1 MATLRTN
8 IGVNTESG
16 LANTLQ
22 DQDVAN
28 NMGSLRRGF
37 QTGSIGNDITGLAAD
52 EISLRAQGR
61 VAEADSLRQQIGA
74 LKQRQAIYA
83 PEVQDVTKVD
93 GLGSALGW
101 AGGAVGQGVASMME
115 PMAAAT
121 GLNAL
126 GTAAGLVPGVGK
138 AVGAGLRLAAPLAA
152 YGINAR
158 HLKGE
163 VADAFH
169 DDPTIM
175 ANHSAQE
182 LNNKANLYG
191 GIAGIADT
199 AFPSIVGRQ
208 LGGVGFGK
216 GLLKHGGA
224 RLGAELAGEGVTE
237 ALQDYGSQQLRGT
250 LNPNR
255 DTSGDTNSLVNS
267 FAGGVAGA
275 GPFAV
280 AGHYADQGF
289 RRVGDGVD
297 RVSEAAGN
305 VVDLAGQKLDESG
318 AVDAAKGAAS
328 KGAGFLKGMFSK
340 GKDKVVDLAGEDGKV
355 TVDSVKNTFRDA
367 TNGIKKQDGISTED
381 QAVMR
386 GDVPDHL
393 HGKTDTPE
401 FEQWATQRH
410 EVRTNK
416 VLDHLEA
423 MSEKGDATATDLF
436 TKVNDAMDVPS
447 HTAAVNEAAD
457 YILQNNE
464 LAREMSNAEA
474 FGKLAGMGGK
484 AMGKGAMAAGKL
496 AASFGKSV
504 WDGMKEGAK
513 KNLQGSL
520 DGFDEHEAERQS
532 QVGGNYIKQQAAMK
546 QSRDRAEMMGQ
557 YLAAM
562 AQAEKPR
569 YSATGFDTESVPA
582 YMKSVGYEIADI
594 ADSWDL
600 QGKGTAK
607 AATQPSGPA
616 SMIQTTEDKKSQQ
629 FPGLKLNLNRIV
641 NSMRVMLGKDQA
653 AEALT
658 QLQNMYQGNTAIAPL
673 FEFMH
678 DELATQSSRQGHQH
692 TAQVRDEAAQAIL
705 TALPQERELALMKE
719 GISLRTPEGRKE
731 LLSMVEQISA
741 NHGSHEAREA
751 SIALAKLVGRQALT
765 DMLGVVNANLKE
777 PKLQEKIVDDRG
789 QTEEYDGD
797 YAMDENGDFVA
808 TQSANDF
815 EKNQATRL
823 VAKGSG
829 PKIYG
834 YDYGHGMRH
843 STGKTDP
850 FAPSKRVSKK
860 ELDAWNEENAARSAV
875 GQELK
880 PDPRQG
886 QSGRPRLF
894 VRGRTLADGTNAIEK
909 KIEDM
914 SKLMGVD
921 RTPENAVKI
930 LREEQNEKA
939 ASTLEGLI
947 AKAAKG
953 DEAAQ
958 QRIEDSL
965 DSFYE
970 NRAGSWDF
978 KAKSAHE
985 VMKERNYSDGQRLSA
1000 FRDYLH
1006 IDKEPVKAQAV
1017 ADMLN
1022 DLIDTQRKGEPTKQ
1036 TPARTSP
1043 GLRKQ
1048 IMAAMDKYFKER
1060 DVVVGEQMSN
1070 RDNTQITAPELLE
1083 MAVQGR
1089 KVIDLAR
1096 KPGNEKDA
1104 AGMIDRANILTFKSK
1119 LSTSKDGLLH
1129 IPAGALVNWV
1139 KKQNGLTRASN
1150 IEDQSEYGNKDVNSD
1165 YLGAV
1170 LQGVWQIAA
1179 SGMADGL
1186 PYKLNGRGERESF
1199 EKGVPP
1205 SLRLATSKAE
1215 HAQPKRWT
1223 GDSEGEGGNSPGQYS
1238 DIGVFTLAH
1247 KDYAAQ
1253 LAANGGDLKKTYAAM
1268 RPIVEAEM
1276 AALKAEKGTRGYDLA
1291 LKRAMRKAN
1300 LKENE
1305 DGHFA
1310 VGVDQSKGGSFVVDD
1325 TPAESEH
1332 MSGKTFLKGEGQFNS
1347 DKFNPHPS
1355 DDEDV
1360 SGMNTTPL
1368 DFFKPQK
1375 DGERRDDFADVLG
1388 RTKEGGE
1395 SAYSMRKSSL
1405 GIEHA
1410 TDALER
1416 AETRGEAL
1424 VAKLIDNPAEGMA
1437 DLTSRMRSALRP
1449 AYVEAE
1455 KSDDPRQY
1463 AKNIAAAKN
1472 QAVGGKQYL
1481 YPAAHALSPEN
1492 IQAVLTAA
1500 DLGPEEAATM
1510 KAELTNMRKAA
1521 ASIATRVGLTP
1532 RQMVA
1537 VAKMLATEDKRGMI
1551 NAVNVTHYLTNLGK
1565 DADFGSQ
1572 QAVSKG
1578 GADTSKQYDLTKKK
1592 ATLTL
1597 RPKGTEGPVAKDGS
1611 RMFDAPMGGGR
1622 TGEQAAVQRRVAGG
1636 AVAPSGKSQQSGAHD
1651 PYAGFKDTDIVWAV
1665 RAGEDEDGGGKVL
1678 AVFRDLGKAQAEAER
1693 AGGNLEHNTVAGLK
1707 ADEADQ
1713 NGAKA
1718 DWTDTGKKYSLMSH
1732 AIHLDLERDGFP
1744 ATHDSPIKHA
1754 GKFDWRSHKGKGEGN
1769 ASFGAGTYLSTSEG
1783 VHQNYKDQ
1791 FTSKINEDE
1800 GGYLYEATNEL
1811 RAAQD
1816 DLSRAEQRVERS
1828 KAMADAKNWVKRR
1841 QGSYKF
1847 DEHLIEHNG
1856 EWGKGY
1862 IVVHSEFGVPLGSPS
1877 ETLQGAVDQVYN
1889 NAEGRGPFEDDLKEA
1904 QERLAAA
1911 EKEYREVM
1919 GEVEKS
1925 PTYEVSVD
1933 IKPEQLLDWNK
1944 SLSGQSALVKK
1955 ALSSA
1960 MEWKKQRAWNGDTV
1974 HQLVLG
1980 NKLLGELKDA
1990 ADTLSGKFEAG
2001 NGRYGEKFDTL
2012 AQAQAAV
2019 AAKVIGSVS
2028 VSGEVIYEGLT
2039 QKLGSQAKASDYLQ
2053 SLGILGHKYA
2063 ASGGKNNAHP
2073 NYVIYDDSKIV
2084 TNFVRFNQQ
2093 KADGEGNG
2101 MPASQAQMDEAKA
2114 YVQKVLGKDVRVA
2127 FEKAMGHAGEWVE
2140 AENLIKIST
2149 TSAAGQLQTAYHEAL
2164 HAFFSKYVKNSPHM
2178 FEVMKT
2184 IAEDPKIVE
2193 RLHALLDGHPAAQA
2207 QLAHGEERLAYAY
2220 QFWAAGKLD
2229 LPGGAP
2235 KTFFGKLRA
2244 LFKRIL
2250 GMVTDSDR
2258 AVAVFEAFHGGK
2270 LSDPSAA
2277 GQVLAKE
2284 LARGT
2289 WTRNQLKSMDT
2300 LVQWVAGKTMPS
2312 EVVLTSSASPRAQA
2326 LARELY
2332 TNPADEKAGGTDEG
2346 YMNAKSRHA
2355 KQYSNKFKKM
2365 LLDLGL
2371 SDRDLQDVGEH
2382 MMKQTELADIP
2393 YQPVRKAVMQTRQ
2406 LTQRFYRYM
2415 TEERGMQ
2422 LGNLGGKYYP
2432 RVWNK
2437 TQLIE
2442 NGHGFI
2448 EMLREKYPE
2457 VLADGVAA
2465 SKGKMSENQ
2474 VGTRILNAI
2483 INGGEIMQK
2492 TGPQRDDGVLAPY
2505 FMSKRVRSLE
2515 WLKTEDS
2522 APWQDKNFAKTML
2535 TYFHDGARA
2544 AEYTSRFGERGEVLD
2559 AALTQIRNELDD
2571 HSLNMLTKKEFK
2583 DDAARKKWV
2592 QSQMRDV
2599 RDAVAAMEGTIGKNI
2614 SNRWRK
2620 ANSWVTAY
2628 QNIRLLPLMLFSSM
2642 VDPMAMVGR
2651 GAPMREAYDAYLR
2664 GMKEVFAN
2672 WADMFRDEPKKRTAD
2687 KWELLAEA
2695 AGVVDV
2701 ALFTNHVSDEY
2712 SSVFMDGNAKKIN
2725 DVLFKMNGME
2735 AWDRGMRIAATKS
2748 AALFIARHKA
2758 LPDATHSARWL
2769 AEVGLTP
2776 EDIHLDERGELITD
2790 KHDLQDTLGITK
2802 EDAERQ
2808 ADKMNYALARWVQGA
2823 VLSPNAAHRPAWGS
2837 DPHYSMFFH
2846 LKQFTYSFHQT
2857 VLKRAVNELEYGNL
2871 APMGTFAWY
2880 IPVMIASDVTKGL
2893 IQGGGEL
2900 PSHMKGMD
2908 AAQWLM
2914 RGAERGGMLG
2924 IGAIGVDAGHDLAS
2938 LGGPAVEQI
2947 MDAWGTPARN
2957 TAINALPLHGL
2968 YAEALK

>member
-1 MATLRTN
+1 MATLRDPLFRQSSITAADLD
-8 IGVNTESG
+8 GLRASG
-16 LANTLQ
+16 
-22 DQDVAN
+22 
-28 NMGSLRRGF
+28 MGSLRRGF
-37 QTGSIGNDITGLAAD
+37 ETGSLGNDITGLAAD
-52 EISLRAQGR
+52 ESSLRAEGR

-74 LKQRQAIYA
+74 LKQRQAVYA

-93 GLGSALGW
+93 GLGSALSWG
-101 AGGAVGQGVASMME
+101 AGAVGQGVASMME

-182 LNNKANLYG
+182 LNSKANLYG

-255 DTSGDTNSLVNS
+255 DTSGDTNDLINS

-297 RVSEAAGN
+297 RVAEAAGN

-367 TNGIKKQDGISTED
+367 TNGIKKQDGISPEE
-381 QAVMR
+381 QAVLR
-386 GDVPDHL
+386 GDVPEHL

-401 FEQWATQRH
+401 FGEWALKNH
-410 EVRTNK
+410 EDRSNAVFDR
-416 VLDHLEA
+416 LERMHEA
-423 MSEKGDATATDLF
+423 GDPEATKLFEEMS
-436 TKVNDAMDVPS
+436 NAMDSTSQNAVAER
-447 HTAAVNEAAD
+447 AAT

-484 AMGKGAMAAGKL
+484 AVGKGAMAAGKL

-569 YSATGFDTESVPA
+569 YSATGFNTESVPA

-600 QGKGTAK
+600 QGKGTA
-607 AATQPSGPA
+607 SN
-616 SMIQTTEDKKSQQ
+616 DKKGQQ

-641 NSMRVMLGKDQA
+641 NSMRVMLGKDGA

-658 QLQNMYQGNTAIAPL
+658 QLQSMYQGNTAIAPL

-678 DELATQSSRQGHQH
+678 DELATQSSPQGHQH

-731 LLSMVEQISA
+731 LLRMVEQISA
-741 NHGSHEAREA
+741 GRAPREARV
-751 SIALAKLVGRQALT
+751 ALTKLVGQQAMT

-909 KIEDM
+909 KIDDM
-914 SKLMGVD
+914 GKLMGVD

-985 VMKERNYSDGQRLSA
+985 VMKDHNYSDGQRLSA

-1022 DLIDTQRKGEPTKQ
+1022 DMIDVQRKGEPTKQ

-1096 KPGNEKDA
+1096 KPGKEKDA

-1119 LSTSKDGLLH
+1119 LSTYEDGLLH
-1129 IPAGALVNWV
+1129 IPAGALVKWV
-1139 KKQNGLTRASN
+1139 KQQNGLTRASN
-1150 IEDQSEYGNKDVNSD
+1150 IEDKSEYGNKDVNSD

-1223 GDSEGEGGNSPGQYS
+1223 GDSEGGGGNSPGQYS
-1238 DIGVFTLAH
+1238 DAYVFAAAGVAPASKAPATPESLTAGGLR
-1247 KDYAAQ
+1247 KYNSIERSVDAGVRAVAEKTQGSGAARGMPYYEDV
-1253 LAANGGDLKKTYAAM
+1253 AK
-1268 RPIVEAEM
+1268 
-1276 AALKAEKGTRGYDLA
+1276 ALKGVGPAQREAVLLSLIGTITEKQRAAYLEEVG
-1291 LKRAMRKAN
+1291 LKRYRKYLENAARKAK
-1300 LKENE
+1300 LTLDDPSGVAAVAKDASKRE
-1305 DGHFA
+1305 DP
-1310 VGVDQSKGGSFVVDD
+1310 FVVEPLDVVDPSEFTRVDGVLHAKRTNPSSTTRTVKNIKDD
-1325 TPAESEH
+1325 FGGAGTDVTTTGRLANR
-1332 MSGKTFLKGEGQFNS
+1332 SGKTIADAKTDS
-1347 DKFNPHPS
+1347 DHA
-1355 DDEDV
+1355 
-1360 SGMNTTPL
+1360 TPL
-1368 DFFKPQK
+1368 DYFKPQK

-1405 GIEHA
+1405 GVEHA
-1410 TDALER
+1410 TDALEK

-1463 AKNIAAAKN
+1463 AKNIAAANN

-1510 KAELTNMRKAA
+1510 KVELTNLRKAA

-1597 RPKGTEGPVAKDGS
+1597 RPKGTEGPVTKDGS

-1622 TGEQAAVQRRVAGG
+1622 TGEKAAVQRRVAGG
-1636 AVAPSGKSQQSGAHD
+1636 AVAPSGKSQQSGVREIPLPREVRAGIQAVLRGEPLPQGMRFAYKDSEIYIRSADEIASLPAREQVRAALANQATVNLLSHLTRSNALEFIPWAEEMGLDPNGAEARRRYIYERDKKMMPPEIDLERGFMRVLPQQSGAHD
-1651 PYAGFKDTDIVWAV
+1651 PYAGFKNTDIVWAV

-1713 NGAKA
+1713 
-1718 DWTDTGKKYSLMSH
+1718 
-1732 AIHLDLERDGFP
+1732 
-1744 ATHDSPIKHA
+1744 
-1754 GKFDWRSHKGKGEGN
+1754 
-1769 ASFGAGTYLSTSEG
+1769 GTRLS
-1783 VHQNYKDQ
+1783 Q
-1791 FTSKINEDE
+1791 
-1800 GGYLYEATNEL
+1800 
-1811 RAAQD
+1811 
-1816 DLSRAEQRVERS
+1816 QR
-1828 KAMADAKNWVKRR
+1828 
-1841 QGSYKF
+1841 
-1847 DEHLIEHNG
+1847 
-1856 EWGKGY
+1856 
-1862 IVVHSEFGVPLGSPS
+1862 
-1877 ETLQGAVDQVYN
+1877 
-1889 NAEGRGPFEDDLKEA
+1889 
-1904 QERLAAA
+1904 
-1911 EKEYREVM
+1911 
-1919 GEVEKS
+1919 
-1925 PTYEVSVD
+1925 
-1933 IKPEQLLDWNK
+1933 
-1944 SLSGQSALVKK
+1944 
-1955 ALSSA
+1955 
-1960 MEWKKQRAWNGDTV
+1960 
-1974 HQLVLG
+1974 
-1980 NKLLGELKDA
+1980 
-1990 ADTLSGKFEAG
+1990 
-2001 NGRYGEKFDTL
+2001 
-2012 AQAQAAV
+2012 
-2019 AAKVIGSVS
+2019 
-2028 VSGEVIYEGLT
+2028 
-2039 QKLGSQAKASDYLQ
+2039 
-2053 SLGILGHKYA
+2053 
-2063 ASGGKNNAHP
+2063 
-2073 NYVIYDDSKIV
+2073 
-2084 TNFVRFNQQ
+2084 
-2093 KADGEGNG
+2093 ADGEGNG

-2164 HAFFSKYVKNSPHM
+2164 HAFFSKYVKNDPHM

-2250 GMVTDSDR
+2250 GMVTDSNR
-2258 AVAVFEAFHGGK
+2258 AVAIFEAFHSGK

-2332 TNPADEKAGGTDEG
+2332 TNPADEKAGSADEG

-2437 TQLIE
+2437 SELIQ

-2505 FMSKRVRSLE
+2505 FMSKRIRSLD

-2947 MDAWGTPARN
+2947 VDAWGAPARN